1 MRWPPYKNIFF
12 DCDSTLTTIEGI
24 DSLADSAGKGWR
36 VSVLTRAAME
46 GDIDLEEVYAK
57 RLRAV
62 KPTRGQI
69 NAIRQRYKQNIVADV
84 EKTIR
89 ILQSLNHNVFIVS
102 GGLAEPVIDFG
113 VFLGVAPSHIRAVP
127 IEYDQLSGDWWQMLE
142 DTENKDDRLLTYGN
156 DPLTVSNGKALII
169 AELLAKNPGR
179 SLLIGDGISDLL
191 ASRTVDLF
199 VGFGGVI
206 RRERVRNEA
215 PIYFESPTMAPLL
228 ALALGPAGLM
238 SQLEAGFSQLKQ
250 ATIDHI
256 IKGALEFQDGQLKKK
271 FHEAWEAAY
280 QTFYPRTD

>member
-1 MRWPPYKNIFF
+1 MRWPPFKNIFF

-46 GDIDLEEVYAK
+46 GDIDLEEAYAK

-69 NAIRQRYKQNIVADV
+69 SAIRQRYKQNIVADV

-89 ILQSLNHNVFIVS
+89 ILQSHNHNVFIVS

-113 VFLGVAPSHIRAVP
+113 VFLGVPPSHIRAVP
-127 IEYDQLSGDWWQMLE
+127 IEYDQLSGDWWQMVE
-142 DTENKDDRLLTYGN
+142 DTKNKDDRMLTYGD
-156 DPLTVSNGKALII
+156 DPLTVSDGKALII

-191 ASRTVDLF
+191 ASHSVDLF
-199 VGFGGVI
+199 VGFGGVL
-206 RRERVRNEA
+206 RRDRVRKEA

-228 ALALGPAGLM
+228 AIALGPAGLM
-238 SQLEAGFSQLKQ
+238 SQLDADFNQLMQ
-250 ATIDHI
+250 ATIDLVN
-256 IKGALEFQDGQLKKK
+256 KGVLEFRDGQLKRK
-271 FHEAWEAAY
+271 FQEAWDAAY
-280 QTFYPRTD
+280 QAFYPRTN